1 MLLKHRRVD
10 RRMNG
15 LKYEQRFKNLGLRLE
30 NFSLSSGLGLSG
42 QRTVRLNSLRM
53 QLTSVD
59 RVLSPTSQY
68 LKQVNPSFLMVH
80 CPRFWHQCILKT
92 TMLCA
97 QDTLPTTTRV
107 CLHDRINEVQLPQED
122 KTRQHS
128 QTSPS
133 LESTLCSTAILAIYT
148 ITAKLPSP
156 FPMVSTRLP
165 LTRNPLLCTFHLKC
179 IPAGEITLRF
189 YLPAPLLQS
198 HPGSVHLLP
207 PKSTGQM
214 C

>member
-122 KTRQHS
+122 KNQTTLTNLSITGVHTLQHCNFGNLHHHC
-128 QTSPS
+128 QTSFSFPDG
-133 LESTLCSTAILAIYT
+133 LHQTTT
-148 ITAKLPSP
+148 DQKPIT
-156 FPMVSTRLP
+156 
-165 LTRNPLLCTFHLKC
+165 
-179 IPAGEITLRF
+179 
-189 YLPAPLLQS
+189 
-198 HPGSVHLLP
+198 VHF
-207 PKSTGQM
+207 SS
-214 C
+214 